1 MCKQGNAW
9 LEDRRYDVARECIV
23 QAQAILE
30 NDPRPTDLD
39 WQQEWLQARLA
50 QMRLLYWTYQWE
62 QMVDLAGQI
71 QPRMETFGSPVQQVD
86 LYHYL
91 AQMAFLRAGLL
102 GSPESCSAA
111 RRGLQA
117 ARETGDMNAILS
129 MQFPYGFH
137 LLWSGELGPAARE
150 LSQALAA
157 ARELGNLLLQTQCLI
172 YLTIVERRRGNLE
185 RVAELAR
192 ESLEAAQSIR
202 RVDYIGVAQANLA
215 WLAWRM
221 GDLEGTSRLSQ
232 AALEAWNT
240 DSHPYPVQWLG
251 IWPLVAV
258 RLARGEVNEAVEP
271 ARRLL
276 DPVQQRLP
284 AEMAALL
291 EQAFHSHDEADWEA
305 SRLSLSR
312 ALELA
317 QVLDYL

>member
-1 MCKQGNAW
+1 MALREKVIASV
-9 LEDRRYDVARECIV
+9 VACLV
-23 QAQAILE
+23 VVL
-30 NDPRPTDLD
+30 
-39 WQQEWLQARLA
+39 
-50 QMRLLYWTYQWE
+50 
-62 QMVDLAGQI
+62 
-71 QPRMETFGSPVQQVD
+71 
-86 LYHYL
+86 
-91 AQMAFLRAGLL
+91 GL
-102 GSPESCSAA
+102 SAA
-111 RRGLQA
+111 YNAVSVNRMASRQA
-117 ARETGDMNAILS
+117 AAATELTAASITAAMSVFGETGDMNAILS

-172 YLTIVERRRGNLE
+172 YLTIVERRRGHLE